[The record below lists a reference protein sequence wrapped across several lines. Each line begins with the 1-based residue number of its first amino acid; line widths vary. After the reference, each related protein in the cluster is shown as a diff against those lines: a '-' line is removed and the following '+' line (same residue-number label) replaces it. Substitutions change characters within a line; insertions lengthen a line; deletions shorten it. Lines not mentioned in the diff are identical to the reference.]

1 MAKHETACHRKNPTA
16 LYWVNLG
23 ELQMLAGSCA
33 LNLGRPKEALIQ
45 FTAAPATLRAAD
57 ANQEDDFP
65 RGAAIYL
72 AREAE
77 ARIALDDLDGA
88 VETAHRAVEHMGGVS
103 SARGTSTMDDLRA
116 KLAVRKEVPLVRDF
130 LERTA

>member
-1 MAKHETACHRKNPTA
+1 
-16 LYWVNLG
+16 
-23 ELQMLAGSCA
+23 MLVGSCA

-45 FTAAPATLRAAD
+45 FTAAPTTLRAAD
-57 ANQEDDFP
+57 AYQEDDFP

-77 ARIALDDLDGA
+77 ARISLDDLDGA

-103 SARGTSTMDDLRA
+103 SARGTSTLDGLRA
-116 KLAVRKEVPLVRDF
+116 NSGHRCSARMATSDGTFGVDDQERSQDCHSSVPIAEGQVRKQ
-130 LERTA
+130 